1 MHAVVTNH
9 DAWLI
14 DQTRHHN
21 GAQVSLL
28 FHLSFS
34 WSTYYLLG
42 AKASTVTFDFLSD
55 FFP

>member
-1 MHAVVTNH
+1 M
-9 DAWLI
+9 
-14 DQTRHHN
+14 
-21 GAQVSLL
+21 SLL

-55 FFP
+55 FFPYLRAYNA